1 MQKFPMLKSVYIAE
15 KAIVDQKSNHL
26 SLISILDEES
36 VLKFPLMAFFNIVI
50 ITGFKNTMSKDV
62 KYLYTLELFS
72 NPSGVI
78 PLKTVSGEITINHG
92 QKNNQWIVSINGMPV
107 TNKCELHLAM
117 KINGVEFIKDRKII
131 TWVDLKSR
139 NNE

>member
-1 MQKFPMLKSVYIAE
+1 
-15 KAIVDQKSNHL
+15 
-26 SLISILDEES
+26 
-36 VLKFPLMAFFNIVI
+36 
-50 ITGFKNTMSKDV
+50 
-62 KYLYTLELFS
+62 LFLFDLRS
-72 NPSGVI
+72 TQV
-78 PLKTVSGEITINHG
+78 ITINHG

-131 TWVDLKSR
+131 TWVDLKSKR